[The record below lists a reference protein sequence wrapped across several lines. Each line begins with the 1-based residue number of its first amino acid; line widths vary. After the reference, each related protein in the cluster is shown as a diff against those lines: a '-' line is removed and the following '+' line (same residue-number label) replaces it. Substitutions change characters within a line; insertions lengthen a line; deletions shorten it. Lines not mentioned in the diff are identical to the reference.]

1 MKKTVL
7 IFITLLS
14 IFTLHAEE
22 KDYSSLWKTKTYKE
36 KYSYLE
42 GFFDCGSTMGNNI
55 DKRLSKK
62 ELEKEIPS
70 KAADY
75 IEIPVIYISFA
86 YGNIQTNGIDSMIE
100 YLDTCYNYDK
110 FKNVSIYDLIVV
122 GSRMGLKDNEKFNW
136 IFNEE

>member
-1 MKKTVL
+1 MKKAVL
-7 IFITLLS
+7 IFITFLS
-14 IFTLHAEE
+14 IFSLHSEE
-22 KDYSSLWKTKTYKE
+22 NDYSKFWKTKTYKE

-42 GFFDCGSTMGNNI
+42 GFFDCGATMGNNI

-62 ELEKEIPS
+62 EIEKEIAP
-70 KAADY
+70 KTADY